1 MKHAVEK
8 TNFDLSE
15 TTLTLRRLGEFIE
28 ECDERNGQGEFDVDD
43 VRGISI
49 NKAVINTKADM
60 TGVLLASY
68 KQFKHNEFCVVT
80 VTSRNGGKISLARN
94 EDDETYIVSSSYV
107 VFRIWSEELMPE
119 FLSLLFG
126 RSEFDRYARF
136 NSWGSAR
143 EVFSYADMTRVEIPV
158 PPFGVQQEVVDVW
171 RGLRKMKEENETLAA
186 PLMQLCRSYLQ
197 ACKKKYPMKEIG
209 PLIERKEERNDNG
222 SVKIVKSVS
231 VTKEFKDT
239 NAKVD
244 KSNLLGYKIVMPG
257 ELSFVQTTGNEKC
270 LCIAVNHF
278 DEPIVVTSVNE
289 VFKMKE
295 ESLDADYLY
304 LWCCRPEF
312 DRYARFNS
320 WGSAR
325 ETFTW
330 SDMCRVKIPL
340 PPIEVQQAIVDV
352 YRCAREAK
360 KIAEEVDRLGRKI
373 CPALVRWAA
382 ENLNLKQGTNHG

>member
-1 MKHAVEK
+1 MKHTADNK
-8 TNFDLSE
+8 IP
-15 TTLTLRRLGEFIE
+15 RHRLGEFIE

-60 TGVLLASY
+60 TGVSLASY

-107 VFRIWSEELMPE
+107 VFRIRSEQLMPE

-126 RSEFDRYARF
+126 RSEFDRYTRF

-158 PPFGVQQEVVDVW
+158 PPLGVQEEAVDVW
-171 RGLRKMKEENETLAA
+171 RGFRKMKEENEALAA
-186 PLMQLCRSYLQ
+186 PLMQLCRSCLQ
-197 ACKKKYPMKEIG
+197 DCKKKWPMKVIG
-209 PLIERKEERNDNG
+209 PMISEQNERNESGGLLSDAVRGLSTNKSLIETVANLEG
-222 SVKIVKSVS
+222 VS
-231 VTKEFKDT
+231 L
-239 NAKVD
+239 A
-244 KSNLLGYKIVMPG
+244 GYKIVKPNDFAYVADTSRRG
-257 ELSFVQTTGNEKC
+257 DKVSYGFNASTETYLVSSISTVFEVVATEKLSSEFLN
-270 LCIAVNHF
+270 
-278 DEPIVVTSVNE
+278 
-289 VFKMKE
+289 
-295 ESLDADYLY
+295 
-304 LWCCRPEF
+304 LWLCRPEF

-325 ETFTW
+325 ESFSF

-340 PPIEVQQAIVDV
+340 PPIEVQQAVVDV
-352 YRCAREAK
+352 YRCASEAK
-360 KIAEEVDRLGRKI
+360 KIAEEADRLSREI

-382 ENLNLKQGTNHG
+382 EGGRA